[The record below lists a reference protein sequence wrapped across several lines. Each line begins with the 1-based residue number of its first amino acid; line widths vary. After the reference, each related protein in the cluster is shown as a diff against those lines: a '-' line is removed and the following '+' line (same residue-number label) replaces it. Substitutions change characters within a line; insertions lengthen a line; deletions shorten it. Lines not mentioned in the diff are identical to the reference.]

1 MNFIFGFPIA
11 SVLFINFFIVFHNK
25 ADLKISIII
34 SLILL
39 FVLWSLSSKVNIQ
52 IAISDLPV
60 SRPHS
65 FPYLLIHWIRQRFKV
80 NVWVNPP
87 AASNFMAQKIA
98 SSTPAIDTGFGNI
111 KFGSKLFWS

>member
-39 FVLWSLSSKVNIQ
+39 FVLWSLSSVLTLQ
-52 IAISDLPV
+52 
-60 SRPHS
+60 
-65 FPYLLIHWIRQRFKV
+65 FPNGLIGTF
-80 NVWVNPP
+80 
-87 AASNFMAQKIA
+87 
-98 SSTPAIDTGFGNI
+98 IDMPWWLGG
-111 KFGSKLFWS
+111 KLN